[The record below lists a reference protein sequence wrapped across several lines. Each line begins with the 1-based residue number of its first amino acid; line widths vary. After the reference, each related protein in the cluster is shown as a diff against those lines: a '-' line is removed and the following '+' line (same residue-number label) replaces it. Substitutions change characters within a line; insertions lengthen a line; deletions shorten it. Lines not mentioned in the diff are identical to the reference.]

1 MAQCPVCDQPLLSC
15 IRKHQQYL
23 FCSHC
28 RGEMPHFTA
37 PQVLPRSHQGV
48 DQGGNNHPTR
58 QTHADDGALIQH
70 TLHRNTALVEID

>member
-37 PQVLPRSHQGV
+37 THVPTQSLQRF
-48 DQGGNNHPTR
+48 DQGRDNYPTR
-58 QTHADDGALIQH
+58 QTDADTGALIQH
-70 TLHRNTALVEID
+70 TLHHNTALMQID

>member
-1 MAQCPVCDQPLLSC
+1 MTQCPVCDQPLLSC

-37 PQVLPRSHQGV
+37 DSIQRLSLQRL
-48 DQGGNNHPTR
+48 DQRGSDHPAG
-58 QTHADDGALIQH
+58 QIHADDSALIQP

>member
-1 MAQCPVCDQPLLSC
+1 MAQCPACDQPLLSC

-37 PQVLPRSHQGV
+37 PPVPLRSPQGL
-48 DQGGNNHPTR
+48 DQGRDNHAAR
-58 QTHADDGALIQH
+58 QADADAGALIQH
-70 TLHRNTALVEID
+70 ALHRNTALVQID

>member
-1 MAQCPVCDQPLLSC
+1 MAQCPVCDQLLLSC

-37 PQVLPRSHQGV
+37 PPVPTRSLQRF
-48 DQGGNNHPTR
+48 DQGGDNHPTR
-58 QTHADDGALIQH
+58 QADADTGALIQP
-70 TLHRNTALVEID
+70 TLHRNAALVEID

>member
-28 RGEMPHFTA
+28 RGEMPHFT
-37 PQVLPRSHQGV
+37 PPHIPSRQGG
-48 DQGGNNHPTR
+48 DQGGHHHPTR

-70 TLHRNTALVEID
+70 TLHHNTALVEID